1 MTAAADDA
9 RAGRPVGSL
18 SRRAVAGAA
27 VLALLHAAVV
37 LAAGKGEYPAL
48 TRAGA
53 GFLVEEVLPAAVA
66 AWLSLALLAGPART
80 ARARALAHL
89 VNFAAL
95 ALAVARFQPSAPPAT
110 YSFVIVMALL
120 TAAGLALESAS
131 RPRPR

>member
-1 MTAAADDA
+1 M
-9 RAGRPVGSL
+9 

-95 ALAVARFQPSAPPAT
+95 ALAVARFQPAAPPAT
-110 YSFVIVMALL
+110 YSFVIVTVLL
-120 TAAGLALESAS
+120 TAAGLAMEWAS
-131 RPRPR
+131 PPRRR